1 MKAYYFEIQTKNEQT
16 LFFSLCC
23 TEDRQKL
30 TREIPMSFYDFLRIS
45 CILFY
50 MNFIFYESYLNE
62 LFPEYSLRKE
72 DMIKRHRD
80 ILNEYP
86 DYYKDE
92 CFHEKMQLWLT
103 EFCDQIPDKLL
114 RATYRKK
121 FKNML
126 PLSYE

>member
-1 MKAYYFEIQTKNEQT
+1 M
-16 LFFSLCC
+16 
-23 TEDRQKL
+23 

-72 DMIKRHRD
+72 DMLKRHRD